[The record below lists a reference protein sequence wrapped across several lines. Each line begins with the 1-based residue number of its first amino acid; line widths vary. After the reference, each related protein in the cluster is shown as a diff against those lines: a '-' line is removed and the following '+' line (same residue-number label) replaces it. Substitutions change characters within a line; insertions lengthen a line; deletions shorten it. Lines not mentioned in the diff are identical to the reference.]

1 MRGSSP
7 AMHGS
12 MVIPM
17 LHIKLSTCLVMIGL
31 SSKVSDHQ
39 IRRNIRGGTNTL
51 AQHGTTIEGSEEGVT
66 PQIIENKI

>member
-7 AMHGS
+7 GMHGCIV
-12 MVIPM
+12 MPV
-17 LHIKLSTCLVMIGL
+17 LHIKLSTCLVMFGL
-31 SSKVSDHQ
+31 SNKVSDHQ

-51 AQHGTTIEGSEEGVT
+51 AQHGTTIQGSEEGVT